1 MAGIDREDH
10 FCDNCHSE
18 FIIDMQLH
26 EDIQPED
33 VKFCPFCGHEYD
45 SEVLDLNNPE
55 FGDYPVDD

>member
-1 MAGIDREDH
+1 MAQPTSTLD
-10 FCDNCHSE
+10 F
-18 FIIDMQLH
+18 
-26 EDIQPED
+26 QPED